1 MRALR
6 RVGSPVSSESTGD
19 PERDLSYAI
28 AQEVFDLR
36 TAEGLTQGQLADRVG
51 TKQPAI
57 SGVESATK
65 LPTLGLLLRIA
76 AALNRRLV
84 IRFEPREDTK

>member
-6 RVGSPVSSESTGD
+6 KAVSSPAVGD
-19 PERDLSYAI
+19 PERDLSYEI
-28 AQEVFDLR
+28 AEQVFDLR
-36 TAEGLTQGQLADRVG
+36 TEQELTQGQLAERAG

-84 IRFEPREDTK
+84 IRFEPRKGEE

>member
-1 MRALR
+1 MLKGA
-6 RVGSPVSSESTGD
+6 SSSATGD
-19 PERDLSYAI
+19 PERELSYEI
-28 AQEVFDLR
+28 AQRVFDLR
-36 TAEGLTQGQLADRVG
+36 NSEGLTQGQLADRAG
-51 TKQPAI
+51 TKQPNI

-84 IRFEPREDTK
+84 IRFEPRKGEE

>member
-6 RVGSPVSSESTGD
+6 ETVGTPSIGD
-19 PERDLSYAI
+19 PERDLSYEI
-28 AQEVFDLR
+28 AEQVFELR
-36 TAEGLTQGQLADRVG
+36 SEQGLTQGQLAERVG

-65 LPTLGLLLRIA
+65 MPTLGLLLRIA

-84 IRFEPREDTK
+84 IRFEPRGDSK